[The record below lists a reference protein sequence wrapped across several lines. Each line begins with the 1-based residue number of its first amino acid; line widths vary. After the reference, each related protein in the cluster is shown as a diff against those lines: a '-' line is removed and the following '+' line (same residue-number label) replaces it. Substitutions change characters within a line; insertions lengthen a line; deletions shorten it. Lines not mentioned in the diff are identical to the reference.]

1 MATAKRKISR
11 SVGISYAASTISMT
25 FVLFLLGTIGFV
37 MANIYTT
44 ANRMRESVVMIV
56 ELKDGLSE
64 SERNEIG
71 NQIGNRDMVV
81 SMKYLSKEDKAD
93 DEEFKRLYAI
103 DVQGVLGV
111 NPLPD
116 SFDVT
121 LSELSADKAA
131 LEQFVEEVR
140 QIKGVTYVNYP
151 QTFIEQMH
159 STLDILQLV
168 LAIFGGAL
176 LVVAF
181 VLLNNTIRLMVYAR
195 RELIN
200 TLKAV
205 GATKWFIMRPFVGRS
220 ALQGLFSGL
229 LAVALLVAALYGLN
243 HIAPGFGLLPRWEEL
258 AVLGGAMVVLGIIV
272 AVVCTLP
279 IVNRFVNMNLFNF
292 KEFVL
297 IGVHACC
304 GQLCGGVKMNYLS
317 AVAGG
322 RIEFSEVVVFACN
335 RTRFFLKL
343 SFACL
348 KRILALF
355 KFACRKLKHNLHVGI
370 SELPYEYQF
379 FIIGK
384 RRNAYSAVM
393 LNNFTGAGSAVMKF
407 RFVTADIDY
416 SSFIYIILFNG
427 LFKNFHNKIS
437 PCI

>member
-11 SVGISYAASTISMT
+11 SVGISYATSTISMT

-37 MANIYTT
+37 MANIYTMT
-44 ANRMRESVVMIV
+44 HHMRESVVMIV

-71 NQIGNRDMVV
+71 TQIGNSDMVA

-103 DVQGVLGV
+103 DVQGVLGI

-140 QIKGVTYVNYP
+140 QIKGVTHVNYP

-176 LVVAF
+176 LVVTF

-229 LAVALLVAALYGLN
+229 LAVVLLVAALYGLDQV
-243 HIAPGFGLLPRWEEL
+243 APGFGLFPRWEEL
-258 AVLGGAMVVLGIIV
+258 AVLGGSMVALGIIV

-279 IVNRFVNMNLFNF
+279 IVNRFVNM
-292 KEFVL
+292 K
-297 IGVHACC
+297 
-304 GQLCGGVKMNYLS
+304 S
-317 AVAGG
+317 
-322 RIEFSEVVVFACN
+322 
-335 RTRFFLKL
+335 
-343 SFACL
+343 
-348 KRILALF
+348 
-355 KFACRKLKHNLHVGI
+355 
-370 SELPYEYQF
+370 
-379 FIIGK
+379 
-384 RRNAYSAVM
+384 
-393 LNNFTGAGSAVMKF
+393 
-407 RFVTADIDY
+407 
-416 SSFIYIILFNG
+416 
-427 LFKNFHNKIS
+427 NKIHL
-437 PCI
+437 C